1 MRQVKCRNCNTKQ
14 DINKAYLYMHMTKSG
29 NKQNRYYCTED
40 CFNREQQDIYMLK
53 QCQYWVDDL
62 FGYIVINNQKN
73 KSIKELIDAGY
84 TRQEVYECMKELENT
99 IIDSLNYKKIDDE
112 YSKIQYVFAIIKSK
126 IREVTL
132 ANRNVKN
139 NINMDDVPRE
149 TEIIPTL
156 NINKKKPQRLG
167 LMDIL

>member
-1 MRQVKCRNCNTKQ
+1 MSNGFNFNVSS
-14 DINKAYLYMHMTKSG
+14 AYNAARCLM
-29 NKQNRYYCTED
+29 N
-40 CFNREQQDIYMLK
+40 
-53 QCQYWVDDL
+53 
-62 FGYIVINNQKN
+62 
-73 KSIKELIDAGY
+73 
-84 TRQEVYECMKELENT
+84 MKELENT

>member
-1 MRQVKCRNCNTKQ
+1 
-14 DINKAYLYMHMTKSG
+14 
-29 NKQNRYYCTED
+29 
-40 CFNREQQDIYMLK
+40 MLK

-132 ANRNVKN
+132 TNRNVKN